1 MEELYTLSDEERYHR
16 MIDEWMWRELVDK
29 KIQETA
35 NKRTFKFQIP
45 RVLVGGNY
53 K

>member
-16 MIDEWMWRELVDK
+16 MIDEWMWCELVDK
-29 KIQETA
+29 KIREIA
-35 NKRTFKFQIP
+35 NKRTYNCQIP
-45 RVLVGGNY
+45 RVLVG